1 VSNQHSADS
10 GAGSKAPPGT
20 AGGSPLPVQQ
30 PTGAPRD
37 PGLSAQRPFRFRC
50 RRSGR
55 CCTVGEGHVYLAPG
69 EEVVLAATLGLDPSV
84 FRARFLRLVTDP
96 QTGALRPALREAEHL
111 PAGNGRCALLEGHNH
126 CSVYASRPLH
136 CQRFPYWDSILAGGE
151 GFERAL
157 ETCPGIEPEPRPED
171 RQAAFAALKELY
183 GDLERKIAASGS
195 VCLARGVCCR
205 FEQAGHELFAT
216 SLETDY
222 AASIKPEAPAPEA
235 PGRCPYHQAGR
246 CTNRE
251 GRPLGCR
258 TYFCDPQTE
267 PAMQAL
273 HESLLIEIRRLAQ
286 QYGFAPSYT
295 RFPEALEWR
304 GVGRAAAESLPHS
317 PGLDSPSPS
326 PES

>member
-1 VSNQHSADS
+1 
-10 GAGSKAPPGT
+10 
-20 AGGSPLPVQQ
+20 
-30 PTGAPRD
+30 
-37 PGLSAQRPFRFRC
+37 
-50 RRSGR
+50 
-55 CCTVGEGHVYLAPG
+55 VGEGHVYLAPG
-69 EEVVLAATLGLDPSV
+69 EDEALAATLGLAPTI
-84 FRARFLRLVTDP
+84 FRERFLRLVTDP
-96 QTGALRPALREAEHL
+96 RTGALRPALREAEHL
-111 PAGNGRCALLEGHNH
+111 PPGNGRCALLEGHNH
-126 CSVYASRPLH
+126 CSVYKARPSH
-136 CQRFPYWDSILAGGE
+136 CQRFPYWDSVMEGGE

-157 ETCPGIEPEPRPED
+157 ETCPGIEPEPTPQD
-171 RQAAFAALKELY
+171 RQAAFAALAALY
-183 GDLERKIAASGS
+183 GELERKIAASGS

-222 AASIKPEAPAPEA
+222 AASVKPDAPAPEA

-273 HESLLIEIRRLAQ
+273 HESLLAEIRSIAQ
-286 QYGFAPSYT
+286 RHGFAPSYT

-304 GVGRAAAESLPHS
+304 GVGRVTPETTPQSQ
-317 PGLDSPSPS
+317 GLDATTPAT
-326 PES
+326 ES